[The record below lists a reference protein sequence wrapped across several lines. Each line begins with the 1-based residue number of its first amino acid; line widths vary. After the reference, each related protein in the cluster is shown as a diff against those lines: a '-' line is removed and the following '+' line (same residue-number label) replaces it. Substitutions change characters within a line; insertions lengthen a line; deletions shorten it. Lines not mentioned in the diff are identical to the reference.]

1 MYVCKPWLSILLD
14 TQRLAS
20 AAVCSV
26 LAGRNLS
33 VVLQAVWHNNPRLVP
48 QQRAAIQDIS
58 YGTLRHLGRIQAILD
73 QLLDKPLR
81 DEALRCLVL
90 TSLYQL
96 QYSKSATYAIVDH
109 AVQTAVTIK
118 QGHAKGLV
126 NAVLR
131 NFVRRRE
138 SILVSLENKE
148 VARYSHPQWWINKLK
163 AQYPDHW
170 QAMLETNNQ
179 HPPMTLRVN
188 CKLSSTDAYLS
199 RLQQN
204 NIAAIALGGAALQL
218 LQPVSVDKLPGFAD
232 GDVSV
237 QDWGAQFAAT
247 QLDVQDGMRVLD
259 ACSAPGGKTTHLL
272 ELADVDMTAVDN
284 DPERL
289 QKVGQNL
296 KRLKLGAQ
304 LIAGDVAQPDKWWN
318 GQQFDRILADVP
330 CSASGVVRR
339 HPDIKWLRREPDIL
353 KFAEQQRKILGALWH
368 CLTRGG
374 KLLYVTCSV
383 FDEENGAQIDAF
395 LKQNQDAKRL
405 PLVEMVPAN
414 GQLIPNDQH
423 DGFYYAL
430 LAKD

>member
-1 MYVCKPWLSILLD
+1 MPWLSILLD

-33 VVLQAVWHNNPRLVP
+33 VVLQSVWQKNARLVP

-58 YGTLRHLGRIQAILD
+58 YGTLRHLGQIQAVLD

-90 TSLYQL
+90 VSLYQL
-96 QYSKSATYAIVDH
+96 QYSKTATHAIVDH
-109 AVQTAVTIK
+109 AVKTAVAIK

-131 NFVRRRE
+131 NFLRRKE
-138 SILVSLENKE
+138 SILHSLENNE

-163 AQYPDHW
+163 VQYPDHW
-170 QAMLETNNQ
+170 QGMLEANNQ
-179 HPPMTLRVN
+179 HPPMTLRIN
-188 CKLSSTDAYLS
+188 RKLSSVDEYLD

-204 NIAAIALGGAALQL
+204 NIAAIVLGGAALQL
-218 LQPVSVDKLPGFAD
+218 VQPAPVDKLPGFAD
-232 GDVSV
+232 GVVSV
-237 QDWGAQFAAT
+237 QDWGAQFAAVH
-247 QLDVQDGMRVLD
+247 LDVRDGMRVLD

-272 ELADVDMTAVDN
+272 ELAAVDMTAVDN
-284 DPERL
+284 DSERL
-289 QKVGQNL
+289 QKVEQNL
-296 KRLKLGAQ
+296 KRLKLEAK
-304 LIAGDVAQPDKWWN
+304 LIVGDVAQPEQWWD

-353 KFAEQQRKILGALWH
+353 KFAEQQGNILEALWH
-368 CLTRGG
+368 CLARGG

-383 FDEENGAQIDAF
+383 FKEENGAQIDAF
-395 LKQNQDAKRL
+395 LKQHKDAKRL
-405 PLVEMVPAN
+405 PLAGMASLD

>member
-1 MYVCKPWLSILLD
+1 MNILLD

-26 LAGRNLS
+26 LGGRNLS
-33 VVLQAVWHNNPRLVP
+33 VVLQTVWQKNSRLTP

-58 YGTLRHLGRIQAILD
+58 YGTLRHLGQIQAVLD

-90 TSLYQL
+90 VSLYQL
-96 QYSKSATYAIVDH
+96 QYSKTVTHAIVDH
-109 AVQTAVTIK
+109 AVKTAVAIK

-131 NFVRRRE
+131 NFLRRKER
-138 SILVSLENKE
+138 ILSSLENNE
-148 VARYSHPQWWINKLK
+148 VARYSHPQWWIDKLK
-163 AQYPDHW
+163 VQYPSHW
-170 QAMLETNNQ
+170 QAMLEANNQ

-188 CKLSSTDAYLS
+188 RKLSTVDEYMSK
-199 RLQQN
+199 LQQS
-204 NIAAIALGGAALQL
+204 NIEATALGGAALQL
-218 LQPVSVDKLPGFAD
+218 IHPAPVDKLPGFAD
-232 GDVSV
+232 GVVSV
-237 QDWGAQFAAT
+237 QDWGAQFAAI
-247 QLDVQDGMRVLD
+247 QLDVHDGMRVLD

-272 ELADVDMTAVDN
+272 ELAAVDLTAVDS
-284 DPERL
+284 DAERL
-289 QKVGQNL
+289 QKVEQNL
-296 KRLKLGAQ
+296 KRLKLEAQ
-304 LIAGDVAQPDKWWN
+304 LIVGDVSQPEKWWN
-318 GQQFDRILADVP
+318 AQLFDRILADVP

-353 KFAEQQRKILGALWH
+353 KFSEQQGKILDALWH
-368 CLTRGG
+368 CLARGG

-383 FDEENGAQIDAF
+383 FHEENGAQIDAF
-395 LKQNQDAKRL
+395 LRQHLDAKRL
-405 PLVEMVPAN
+405 PLVGMVTLD